1 METRQSFF
9 RLCSPDYTTAHA
21 RWAIWNDGEVSGA
34 LGAARPI
41 VFGSLIKS
49 RHTITLNYDNEE
61 RRSEDRGA
69 KWGQGESELLGNV
82 PNLKVFY

>member
-49 RHTITLNYDNEE
+49 KHKIMLNYDKL
-61 RRSEDRGA
+61 RRVVKRIGA
-69 KWGQGESELLGNV
+69 RWGQGQSE
-82 PNLKVFY
+82 